1 MASAT
6 LTEDANKK
14 DASVDIA
21 VNGDV
26 AFIVGPSC
34 RRLRVYS
41 LVLTNASTVFNAMLG
56 PQFKEGHQ
64 LAQPGLTEIE
74 LPEDNAE
81 AIEIVFNIIHGRN
94 DRVSDTLDPGELLQV
109 AIIIDKYDCL
119 IPLAFAM
126 KLWLK
131 SVSITDPVQMWTLAM
146 VGVVLRREEMF
157 AEATSALVLN
167 YTETYLSLTNMHG
180 ELPDP
185 MIQLRIAVRGSPG

>member
-74 LPEDNAE
+74 LPEETQKLSKSFLTSSMA
-81 AIEIVFNIIHGRN
+81 ATIEFQTR
-94 DRVSDTLDPGELLQV
+94 L
-109 AIIIDKYDCL
+109 
-119 IPLAFAM
+119 
-126 KLWLK
+126 
-131 SVSITDPVQMWTLAM
+131 TLASCF
-146 VGVVLRREEMF
+146 R
-157 AEATSALVLN
+157 
-167 YTETYLSLTNMHG
+167 
-180 ELPDP
+180 
-185 MIQLRIAVRGSPG
+185 